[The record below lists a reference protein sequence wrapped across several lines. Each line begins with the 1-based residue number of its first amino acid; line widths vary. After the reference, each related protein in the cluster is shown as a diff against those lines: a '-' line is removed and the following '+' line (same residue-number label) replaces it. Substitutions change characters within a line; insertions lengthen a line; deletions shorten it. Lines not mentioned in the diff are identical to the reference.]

1 MITQLKHLQ
10 LIKNQ
15 LFISFTN
22 WIDNN
27 KSYINIGKATNVIQ
41 YKLQYINALTFKIVN
56 RSKINIHKLNTF
68 KIYGIETSLNV
79 TH

>member
-1 MITQLKHLQ
+1 MQLKHSQ

-27 KSYINIGKATNVIQ
+27 ISYINIGKATNVIQ
-41 YKLQYINALTFKIVN
+41 LKLQYINALTFKIVN
-56 RSKINIHKLNTF
+56 RGKINLHKLNTF
-68 KIYGIETSLNV
+68 KIYGIRTSLNV
-79 TH
+79 TY